1 MQVGEID
8 WNDADVSSGKSDFMK
23 LEEGENTVRVMGNP
37 IQFYIHW
44 AENGKSKKKF
54 NSPTTN
60 PGLVRRLED
69 SGFKKQAR
77 WFVKVLDRKSESY
90 KLLEIGPQVLNSI
103 TQLTKN
109 KRWGKVTNY
118 DLTITRAPK
127 GTQPL
132 YSVTPNPQE
141 AIPDEIKSKY
151 QDFNDRV
158 NVDKFI
164 APSPVADIM
173 EFMGWSA
180 DKAAKASAQKT
191 PQKGDDYDFDFES

>member
-44 AENGKSKKKF
+44 AENGKTKKKF
-54 NSPTTN
+54 NSPVTN
-60 PGLVRRLED
+60 PALVRRLED
-69 SGFKKQAR
+69 SGFKKQTR
-77 WFVKVLDRKSESY
+77 WFVKVLDRKTESY

-132 YSVTPNPQE
+132 YNVTPNPQE
-141 AIPDEIKSKY
+141 AVPDEIKVKY
-151 QDFNDRV
+151 QEFNDRM

-164 APSPVADIM
+164 APSPVADILD
-173 EFMGWSA
+173 FMGWSGQA
-180 DKAAKASAQKT
+180 SKPASKAQAQS
-191 PQKGDDYDFDFES
+191 KGDDYEFDFES